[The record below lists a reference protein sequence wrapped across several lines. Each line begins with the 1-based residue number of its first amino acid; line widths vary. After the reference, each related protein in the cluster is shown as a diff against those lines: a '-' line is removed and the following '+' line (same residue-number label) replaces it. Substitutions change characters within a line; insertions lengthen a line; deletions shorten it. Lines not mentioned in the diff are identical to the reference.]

1 MIRPNRKKLDM
12 AGVQGKI
19 AFDPTKSDVD
29 VKLYNEIRKFMQGE
43 MGLGGAGG
51 TLANKLQTPK
61 SFQASH
67 VFGSPDEREKVTERL
82 NTQMTEFLQE
92 KVGAQAI
99 KANMT
104 IPGFLQTKGIHGINQ
119 IGTGDDAKLSAYRRD
134 DFVKVSQNPIT
145 GSTEKLARAALKGF
159 GAVHEVSGGTNEKRT
174 LTAFMRPEEAKQIN
188 KMVDNTVKKVDLGLH
203 SKGDMEP
210 IFGTTAQREAFRL
223 KHKTS
228 KNELAL
234 NILNDEQNPAT
245 KEAKSRLLKQHAQK
259 KALLQAKE
267 ELYDSGELERPEK
280 KGSSAKEKV
289 TGQKDGSSFGA
300 LFKAAMITVMR
311 IGTMVRSMVGF
322 LTKIAMDLGKTIS
335 AAQTAG
341 VDPNTADRLVRYA
354 NQNKVFSYGNPHL
367 HLDALNAIQ
376 AKFGNAE
383 LMQNQKFSDA
393 ERSKSWKGMI
403 KPLVEHRTHMDTL
416 KTADKVYKE
425 ASHYVISRSSDGKI
439 NTKAMAEAK
448 QGVSNMVDPTVGES
462 WAAAFNIGVNSNR
475 INLNNK
481 EQAYKYTSNL
491 LSNES
496 AERNLRHLSTGG
508 DVGYL
513 TRQGL
518 APGGIEKGARD
529 INEVLAD
536 VQKVFDSLRMMLLEE
551 TKLLQNA
558 LELLVGAILKILV
571 FFNVPG
577 SKEKLAEFKN
587 VIGKKAEKDFAQH
600 LTVTLQFKALAEKKV
615 DQYLEDIK
623 VPKAER
629 AEARARILKAIDENN
644 PEALKGSKFE
654 NFAKSKFGADA
665 INAEVAYLRGL
676 QLANE
681 NAQNLKEGVSSVEG
695 SDTQIINWASS
706 KIRKVRA
713 DFGIPVTETSLGGL
727 MAEAK
732 KMSTSQKAITGAV
745 EVTRKGTLSPEM
757 IKKWEE
763 YYRKRYTEFSFFD
776 IGFKSEESYIK
787 EHVDYIKKN
796 GKPLK
801 EFSDSDIPRPEPFDI
816 FSREEVKKNLDD
828 QGKSKSY
835 FEELRKKSEEAVK
848 KAKEAEKDT
857 SRLPNNVS
865 EGLASLGAYPSK
877 LIQGMS
883 TMSNEV
889 GGSLSKSPIDIAT
902 NVHITMNGE
911 TILAQ
916 TNLENESRR
925 RDYFANVS
933 TR

>member
-19 AFDPTKSDVD
+19 AFDPTKPDVD
-29 VKLYNEIRKFMQGE
+29 VQLYNEIRKFMQGE

-67 VFGSPDEREKVTERL
+67 VFDSPDDREKVTERL

-92 KVGAQAI
+92 KVGEQAI

-174 LTAFMRPEEAKQIN
+174 LTSFMRPEEAKQIN

-210 IFGTTAQREAFRL
+210 IFGTTEQREAFRL

-289 TGQKDGSSFGA
+289 AGQKDGSSFGA

-311 IGTMVRSMVGF
+311 IGTMVQSMVGF

-354 NQNKVFSYGNPHL
+354 NQNKVYSYGNSHL
-367 HLDALNAIQ
+367 HLDALNSIQ

-383 LMQNQKFSDA
+383 LMQSQKFSDA
-393 ERSKSWKGMI
+393 ERTGSWKGMI

-416 KTADKVYKE
+416 KTSDKLFKE
-425 ASHYVISRSSDGKI
+425 ASHYVISRSSGGKI

-448 QGVSNMVDPTVGES
+448 QGLSNMADTTVGES

-496 AERNLRHLSTGG
+496 AERNLRHLAKGG

-513 TRQGL
+513 TGQGL
-518 APGGIEKGARD
+518 APGGIENGARD

-536 VQKVFDSLRMMLLEE
+536 FQKVLDSLRMMLLQE
-551 TKLLQNA
+551 TKLLKNA
-558 LELLVGAILKILV
+558 LELLVGAILKALV
-571 FFNVPG
+571 FFKVSG
-577 SKEKLAEFKN
+577 SKEKLAEFEN
-587 VIGKKAEKDFAQH
+587 AIGKNAETDFAKH

-615 DQYLEDIK
+615 DQYLESIK

-629 AEARARILKAIDENN
+629 TEARAGILKAIDENN
-644 PEALKGSKFE
+644 PEALKGSRFE
-654 NFAKSKFGADA
+654 NFTKSKFGAAA
-665 INAEVAYLRGL
+665 INAEVAYLHGL
-676 QLANE
+676 QMANE

-695 SDTQIINWASS
+695 SDTQIINRATS

-713 DFGIPVTETSLGGL
+713 DFGIPVTETTLGGL

-732 KMSTSQKAITGAV
+732 RIPISQKAITGAV
-745 EVTRKGTLSPEM
+745 EATTKGTLSPEM

-763 YYRKRYTEFSFFD
+763 YYSKRYRELSFFD
-776 IGFKSEESYIK
+776 TAFTSEESYIK
-787 EHVDYIKKN
+787 ESVDYIKKN
-796 GKPLK
+796 GEPLK
-801 EFSDSDIPRPEPFDI
+801 EIFDSDIPRPETFDI

-835 FEELRKKSEEAVK
+835 FEKVRKKSEEAVK
-848 KAKEAEKDT
+848 KAKTDT

-865 EGLASLGAYPSK
+865 EGLASLGVYPSK
-877 LIQGMS
+877 LTQGMS

-933 TR
+933 TG